1 MATILLVEDDQD
13 LRFSVATTLRR
24 DGHDTLEA
32 GSVREGLKVYQQQ
45 HVDLII
51 TDLRM
56 PGDDGLVLIKAVRE
70 EGFTGGLL
78 VMTSDDSVATAVEAM
93 KLGADEYLLKPLSVA
108 ELTLVVQRTLDRGKR
123 DARLRLHERLASQP
137 AEVDADGPVGE
148 HAKWQEA
155 IAMVRRLAQLPL
167 PSAGQGPQALPTVLL
182 VGETGT
188 GKGVLARELHK
199 AADPSG
205 QAPFVHVNCAALPAN
220 LIEAE
225 LFGHERGAF
234 TDAKE
239 AREGL
244 FEMATDG
251 TIFLD
256 EIGELPLELQ
266 SKLLLVLEAA
276 TLRRVGGSRERKVRA
291 RVIAA
296 TNQDLPGRVQDKS
309 FRSDLFYRLNTF
321 TVPIPPLR
329 ERGDDAL
336 HIARD
341 ALARFGK
348 HFGRGELRLSE
359 AAEARILEHDWPGNA
374 RELVNA
380 MQHAA
385 LLSKASVIEPADLPM
400 ARSRPGEAGGGELR
414 FDFAN
419 GPCTLEAIEREL
431 VEQALRHTN
440 GNVTAAA
447 RLIDMQ
453 RSSIR
458 NRIERYG
465 LEDLVRELSAS

>member
-1 MATILLVEDDQD
+1 MAVILLVEDDHD

-24 DGHDTLEA
+24 EGYDTLEA
-32 GSVREGLKVYQQQ
+32 GSVREGLDAFASQ
-45 HVDLII
+45 HVDLIM

-56 PGDDGLVLIKAVRE
+56 PGDDGLALIKAVRG
-70 EGFTGGLL
+70 EGFAGGLL
-78 VMTSDDSVATAVEAM
+78 VMTSDDSVSTAVEAM
-93 KLGADEYLLKPLSVA
+93 KLGADEYLLKPISVA
-108 ELTLVVQRTLDRGKR
+108 ELSLVVKRTLERGKR
-123 DARLRLHERLASQP
+123 DARLRLHERM
-137 AEVDADGPVGE
+137 ADQQSREDGGAPLGE
-148 HAKWQEA
+148 HPTWQEA
-155 IAMVRRLAQLPL
+155 VSMVHRLARLPL
-167 PSAGQGPQALPTVLL
+167 PEPGEWPQALPTVLL
-182 VGETGT
+182 IGETGA
-188 GKGVLARELHK
+188 GKGVLARELHS
-199 AADPSG
+199 AADPEG

-276 TLRRVGGSRERKVRA
+276 TLRRVGGTRERRVRA

-296 TNQDLPGRVQDKS
+296 TNQNLPARVRDKS
-309 FRSDLFYRLNTF
+309 FRSDLYYRLNTF

-336 HIARD
+336 V
-341 ALARFGK
+341 LARSALRRFAA
-348 HFGRGELRLSE
+348 HFGRSGLELSE
-359 AAEARILEHDWPGNA
+359 DAEALIRTHDWPGNA

-385 LLSKASVIEPADLPM
+385 LLGKGDRIEPSDLPIG
-400 ARSRPGEAGGGELR
+400 RAGGAHQAESGLR
-414 FDFAN
+414 FDFKR
-419 GPCTLEAIEREL
+419 GPCTMEAVEREL

-447 RLIDMQ
+447 RLLDMQ
-453 RSSIR
+453 RSSMR
-458 NRIERYG
+458 NRIDRYG
-465 LEDLVRELSAS
+465 LESLVRELSTP